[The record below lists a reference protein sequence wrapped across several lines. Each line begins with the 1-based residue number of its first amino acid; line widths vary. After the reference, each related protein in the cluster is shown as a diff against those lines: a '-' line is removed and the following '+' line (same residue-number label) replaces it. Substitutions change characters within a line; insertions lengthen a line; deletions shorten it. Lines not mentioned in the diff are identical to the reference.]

1 MKSVKRRIFSS
12 ILACFMACIMF
23 SMPVLA
29 ATNSTSKTLAK
40 MNALNGMTAVK
51 SFTVT
56 SDGTITNVKIYLNV
70 SSGSDPFKVY
80 LVSPEGTEY
89 AFTPSTKS
97 GTYNTTAFNGES
109 PKGTWYFY
117 VENLNITYNPNQLY
131 PTTTVTPTITITYNQ

>member
-1 MKSVKRRIFSS
+1 MKSVKRRIFTS

-29 ATNSTSKTLAK
+29 AGSTSKSLGK

-51 SFTVT
+51 SFSVT
-56 SDGTITNVKIYLNV
+56 STGTITNVKIYLNV
-70 SSGSDPFKVY
+70 SSGSDPFNIY

-89 AFTPSTKS
+89 ALTPSTKS

-131 PTTTVTPTITITYNQ
+131 PTTTVTPTVTISH

>member
-1 MKSVKRRIFSS
+1 MKSVKRKIFTSV
-12 ILACFMACIMF
+12 LACFMACIMF

-29 ATNSTSKTLAK
+29 AGSTSKSLGK
-40 MNALNGMTAVK
+40 INALNGMTAVK

-70 SSGSDPFKVY
+70 SSGSDPFKIY

-89 AFTPSTKS
+89 ELTPSTKS

-117 VENLNITYNPNQLY
+117 VENLGITYNPNQLY
-131 PTTTVTPTITITYNQ
+131 PTTTVTPTVTISY

>member
-1 MKSVKRRIFSS
+1 MKSVKRRIYTSV
-12 ILACFMACIMF
+12 LACFMACIMF

-29 ATNSTSKTLAK
+29 ASSSTSKTLAK
-40 MNALNGMTAVK
+40 INAINGMTAVK

-70 SSGSDPFKVY
+70 SSGSDPFAIY

-89 AFTPSTKS
+89 ELTPSTTS

-109 PKGTWYFY
+109 SKGTWYFY
-117 VENLNITYNPNQLY
+117 VENLGITYNPNQLY

>member
-1 MKSVKRRIFSS
+1 MKPVKRKIFTS

-29 ATNSTSKTLAK
+29 AGSTSKSLGI
-40 MNALNGMTAVK
+40 MNALNGMTVVK
-51 SFTVT
+51 NFTVT

-70 SSGSDPFKVY
+70 SSGSDPFAIF
-80 LVSPEGTEY
+80 LVSPAGTEY
-89 AFTPSTKS
+89 PLTPSTNS

-109 PKGTWYFY
+109 PKGIWYFY

-131 PTTTVTPTITITYNQ
+131 PTTTVTPTITISY